1 MAKKKIEVEMYS
13 HGEYTAWER
22 GSKELPKLLDI
33 TNTIK
38 AEIGTEFGYVLI
50 IKKAKGK
57 RLSFR
62 IEHPPFRNE
71 EGKVTPPF
79 TGEYFIRNNTYH
91 FFLGDSIWEPLSDKM
106 GSWKLYTYIDGELVA
121 YKELKLI
128 PKNQQ

>member
-13 HGEYTAWER
+13 YGEYTAWDR
-22 GSKELPKLLDI
+22 SSKALPKLLDI

-62 IEHPPFRNE
+62 IEHPPFKGE
-71 EGKVTPPF
+71 DGKIAAPF
-79 TGEYFIRNNTYH
+79 TGEYFIRTNNYQ
-91 FFLGDSIWEPLSDKM
+91 FFLGDSIWEPLHDKL
-106 GSWKLYTYIDGELVA
+106 GNWKLYTYIDGELVA
-121 YKELKLI
+121 SKYLKLI
-128 PKNQQ
+128 AKHI